1 MDNLKL
7 KWSMENL
14 NDVICEKLFNSLR
27 VELNSQ
33 LSANLNSGV
42 IFRINRELRSILIDK
57 LDLNFY
63 SELDELLV
71 INIEN
76 LNKVE
81 KI

>member
-1 MDNLKL
+1 
-7 KWSMENL
+7 MENL
-14 NDVICEKLFNSLR
+14 NDVICEKLFNS
-27 VELNSQ
+27 Q
-33 LSANLNSGV
+33 LSNNLNSGV
-42 IFRINRELRSILIDK
+42 VFRISRELRSILIDK
-57 LDLNFY
+57 FDLNFY

>member
-1 MDNLKL
+1 
-7 KWSMENL
+7 MENL

-33 LSANLNSGV
+33 LSNNLNSGV
-42 IFRINRELRSILIDK
+42 VFRISRELRSILIDK
-57 LDLNFY
+57 FDLNFY

>member
-1 MDNLKL
+1 MKNF
-7 KWSMENL
+7 

-33 LSANLNSGV
+33 LSNNLNSGV
-42 IFRINRELRSILIDK
+42 VFRISRELRSILIDK
-57 LDLNFY
+57 FDLNFY

>member
-1 MDNLKL
+1 
-7 KWSMENL
+7 MENL

>member
-1 MDNLKL
+1 
-7 KWSMENL
+7 MENF
-14 NDVICEKLFNSLR
+14 NDLICEKLFNSLR

-33 LSANLNSGV
+33 LSNNLNSGV
-42 IFRINRELRSILIDK
+42 VFRISRELRSILIDK
-57 LDLNFY
+57 FDLNFY